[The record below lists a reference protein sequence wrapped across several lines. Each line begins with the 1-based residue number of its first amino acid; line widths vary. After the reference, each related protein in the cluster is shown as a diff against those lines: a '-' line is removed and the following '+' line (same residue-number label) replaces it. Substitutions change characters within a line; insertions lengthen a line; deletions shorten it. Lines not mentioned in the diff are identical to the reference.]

1 MDLGTVAEVVRART
15 RDDLRSVGGDTAVVA
30 GATWMMSERQN
41 HIRRLVDIT
50 DMGWTPLTVDDS
62 GLEIAA
68 TCTLTEL
75 LAAELPERHS
85 SVSTLV
91 DRCCDAVLLS
101 FKVQRFA
108 TVGGNIC
115 LALPAGAMT
124 SLCAALDGQAFVWA
138 ADGHDYTVPVADLV
152 TGAVQ
157 TSLNDG
163 DVLRSITIADSAMAS
178 RTAFRRVSLAPR
190 GRSGSVVIG
199 RVDPGGTFVLTV
211 TAATDRP
218 YQVRGAT
225 VPDPADIGEMLYS
238 VVPESGWYDD
248 VHGAP
253 DWRRHVSG
261 VAAREICEELR

>member
-1 MDLGTVAEVVRART
+1 MDLGTVGDVVRART
-15 RDDLRSVGGDTAVVA
+15 RDDLRSVGGDTAVIA
-30 GATWMMSERQN
+30 GGTWMMSERQN
-41 HIRRLVDIT
+41 HLHRLVDIT
-50 DMGWTPLTVDDS
+50 EMGWAATTVRDD

-68 TCTLTEL
+68 TCTLTQL
-75 LAAELPERHS
+75 LGADLPERYS

-91 DRCCDAVLLS
+91 AQCCDAVLLS

-124 SLCAALDGQAFVWA
+124 SLCAALDGQALVWA

-157 TSLNDG
+157 TSLSEG
-163 DVLRSITIADSAMAS
+163 DVLRSITVAESAMRS

-190 GRSGSVVIG
+190 GRSGAVVIG
-199 RVDPGGTFVLTV
+199 RVDPNGEFLLTV
-211 TAATDRP
+211 TASTDRP
-218 YQVRGAT
+218 YQVRRAG
-225 VPDPADIGEMLYS
+225 VPDPDDIVDILYS
-238 VVPESGWYDD
+238 VVPESSWYDD

-253 DWRRHVSG
+253 DWRRDVSG
-261 VAAREICEELR
+261 AAAREICEELR